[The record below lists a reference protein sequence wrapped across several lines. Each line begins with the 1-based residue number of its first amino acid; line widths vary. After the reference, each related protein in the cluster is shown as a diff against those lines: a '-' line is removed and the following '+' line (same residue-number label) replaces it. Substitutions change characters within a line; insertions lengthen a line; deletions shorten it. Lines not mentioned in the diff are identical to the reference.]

1 LALSSSRAL
10 PLNTCPALRPR
21 WCPQHSP
28 SIASRTAAFRYMHT
42 VGFRSLLT
50 QISYPIDH
58 DDPDFGAQSH
68 SLYPL
73 SVWLR
78 TPLTGLPAD
87 FSTALLATLWAGGT
101 FTHWKTTSNF
111 LGLRPIPTIR
121 AYLDTIRVRAPVT
134 RRPPHRSGRE
144 GFHSSGSSVATSS
157 ALMANQTGDIPSGA

>member
-1 LALSSSRAL
+1 MSTRKQLALSSSRAL

-28 SIASRTAAFRYMHT
+28 LIALRTAAFRYMQT

-50 QISYPIDH
+50 QISYPSDH

-68 SLYPL
+68 SLYPR

-87 FSTALLATLWAGGT
+87 FSTALLARLWAGGT

-121 AYLDTIRVRAPVT
+121 AYLDTSMLLAGVQGADKIW
-134 RRPPHRSGRE
+134 
-144 GFHSSGSSVATSS
+144 
-157 ALMANQTGDIPSGA
+157 IPAKDLPE